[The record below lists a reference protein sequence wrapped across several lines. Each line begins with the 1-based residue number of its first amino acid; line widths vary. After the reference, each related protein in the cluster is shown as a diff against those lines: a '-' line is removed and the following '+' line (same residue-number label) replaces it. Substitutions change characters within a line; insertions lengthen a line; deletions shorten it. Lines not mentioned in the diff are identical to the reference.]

1 MEAGP
6 VGKDAGV
13 TRELKLALIVGLSLV
28 LVVGVLITDHVK
40 KSDTAS
46 IVAPMTGD
54 DPSRLTTV
62 GNNGLNPFVPVKP
75 LPEPEPKQKTVDPVG
90 GNGTGP
96 VVFDQ
101 TKPGFGEKSQGDRA
115 QGDNASGSK
124 PGLTDPNGT
133 LLPAPTTI
141 ADTAYAIQSG
151 DTLYSICKKQ
161 YGDASLHGKL
171 AEYNKLTDGKALKL
185 NQKVNLPAK
194 DVLTGKALPFTG
206 KPAGPVVAPKPIT
219 DDLLSAMS
227 TTVTYKVA
235 SGDSLSSIARKSNTS
250 LAKIRE
256 LNPSL
261 RGREDTLA
269 VGDELKLPKPTASR

>member
-1 MEAGP
+1 M
-6 VGKDAGV
+6 GKDAGV

-46 IVAPMTGD
+46 MVAPMTGD

-62 GNNGLNPFVPVKP
+62 GSKANDAYTPTVK
-75 LPEPEPKQKTVDPVG
+75 LPENDPAPKPKVESVPGHTVIDLGKPSGKTD
-90 GNGTGP
+90 GNGFAVGP
-96 VVFDQ
+96 DQ
-101 TKPGFGEKSQGDRA
+101 SPIDG
-115 QGDNASGSK
+115 GS
-124 PGLTDPNGT
+124 TGT
-133 LLPAPTTI
+133 LIPAPTAI
-141 ADTAYAIQSG
+141 PDTAYAIQSG

-161 YGDASLHGKL
+161 YGDASLHTKL

-185 NQKVNLPAK
+185 NQKLNLPAK
-194 DVLTGKALPFTG
+194 DVLTGKALPYAG
-206 KPAGPVVAPKPIT
+206 KPAAPVAAPNKPIA
-219 DDLLSAMS
+219 DRPLEAMT

-235 SGDSLSSIARKSNTS
+235 SGDSLSSIARKSNVS
-250 LAKIRE
+250 IAKIRE

-269 VGDELKLPKPTASR
+269 VGDEIKLPKPAASR